1 VEYDFVPLS
10 LLVPSHRL
18 AGRLARGRPRLR
30 RPTCACGRLAVRMLL
45 PSPSTAV
52 QRFRSAQPSVLFSNF
67 ADSSQHAPAR
77 HAWFNSP
84 TTDTTR
90 WLYSR
95 ACCRVQRGA
104 GDRGEARAVNSGGGS
119 KAAARHYFGRF
130 IQAAARCKSIQRPR
144 QRRQQKRAHAAS
156 SSD

>member
-1 VEYDFVPLS
+1 VGYIGVEYDFVPLS

-77 HAWFNSP
+77 HAWFKSP

-104 GDRGEARAVNSGGGS
+104 GDRGEARAVNSGGWIEGGG
-119 KAAARHYFGRF
+119 KALLWPI
-130 IQAAARCKSIQRPR
+130 IQ
-144 QRRQQKRAHAAS
+144 
-156 SSD
+156 